1 MREPG
6 KLRFRLSKY
15 IEYQMDARLLLIS
28 LCFSIATFAV
38 YVWYFDILAP
48 FIPGGSV
55 RSSYGVFFFVPIILL
70 ISAQTLFDT
79 WLTHIVIAVVS
90 PSRKD
95 ALRAYLV
102 ASEVIFLFSVFYVF
116 FPYYGPYT
124 FVVYFTP
131 NSGFGIT
138 SYPILVAWTAATILG
153 TSVLIKQVFRLE
165 NQDNFGLGRRLLLA
179 ATMLAI
185 AMVIAS

>member
-1 MREPG
+1 
-6 KLRFRLSKY
+6 
-15 IEYQMDARLLLIS
+15 MDTRLLVIS
-28 LCFSIATFAV
+28 LCLSIATFAV
-38 YVWYFDILAP
+38 YVRYFDILAP

-70 ISAQTLFDT
+70 VSAQTLFDT
-79 WLTHIVIAVVS
+79 WLTHIVISVVS
-90 PSRKD
+90 PGRKD

-102 ASEVIFLFSVFYVF
+102 ASEVVFLFSVLYVF

-131 NSGFGIT
+131 DSGFGIAA
-138 SYPILVAWTAATILG
+138 YPILVAWTVATIFG
-153 TSVLIKQVFRLE
+153 TSILIKRVFHLE
-165 NQDNFGLGRRLLLA
+165 NKNDFGPARRLLLA